1 MVETYIAVGKLLKP
15 HKLAGAFRFMLSR
28 NLKSNKKLPKH
39 FMVLQKGAYLPYFVH
54 EVELTGFNEGL
65 LKLEEIN
72 TPEQARSFA
81 GQELYLTEKEVN
93 TYFTKDAETLD
104 FLVGY
109 VVLNEEK
116 VELGKIT
123 EIMETPAQVLATI
136 LHNGREVMI
145 PLVDDF
151 IVDINKRRK
160 VIAVNL
166 PEGLLDL

>member
-28 NLKSNKKLPKH
+28 NLKTNKKFPKH
-39 FMVLQKGAYLPYFVH
+39 FMVLQKGAYLPYFVQ

-72 TPEQARSFA
+72 TPEQARSLT
-81 GQELYLTEKEVN
+81 GHELYLTEKEMN

-109 VVLNEEK
+109 VVLNEEG
-116 VELGKIT
+116 VELGKLT
-123 EIMETPAQVLATI
+123 EVMETPAQVLATI
-136 LHNGREVMI
+136 QHNGREVMI

-151 IVDINKRRK
+151 ILEINKRRK
-160 VIAVNL
+160 VITVNL